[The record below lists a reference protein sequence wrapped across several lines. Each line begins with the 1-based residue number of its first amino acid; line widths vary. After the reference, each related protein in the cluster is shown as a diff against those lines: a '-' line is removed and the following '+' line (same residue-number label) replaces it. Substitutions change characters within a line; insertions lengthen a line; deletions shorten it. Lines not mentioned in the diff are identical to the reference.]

1 LWKSRSAAEEVL
13 LWLRQA
19 HRCTELCSIP
29 TSDLPTFRKDVFID
43 EYKPGGRPGTVR
55 KSKVHF
61 CHALTS
67 VLFAVSPAGCTLLLP
82 FVIEPEDEKEE
93 KWGAY

>member
-1 LWKSRSAAEEVL
+1 M
-13 LWLRQA
+13 
-19 HRCTELCSIP
+19 
-29 TSDLPTFRKDVFID
+29 
-43 EYKPGGRPGTVR
+43 R